1 MAGKDDSTLML
12 EICTSKIKYIY
23 MLYLL
28 ELGHDENGYIDEKDK
43 ARLKKLKSVDRETTI
58 LERIEKF
65 AKELEKA

>member
-1 MAGKDDSTLML
+1 
-12 EICTSKIKYIY
+12 